1 MFQQRF
7 SSGWRQRLGAHP
19 GLERFRLSALL
30 LSLCAV
36 GLSACGTAA
45 TRVAPSLAPIAVP
58 TFESTKPI
66 AFRKIVIKI
75 PRHRPIGGVS
85 IGIFCIN
92 RGEMTVSGGRYELD
106 ADQFNDIFR
115 TELQQANYNIVGDPD
130 ALFEDP
136 DIRSAEYF
144 IAGLIED
151 IEANVCYPWAGY
163 GNYSSSSA
171 EVYMEVEWQIFDTLS
186 REVVTTLHTSGSFDV
201 DERFNGLDYAFDEA
215 FALAARNLLAD
226 RQFYELVRTENPDNR
241 SGASSEPS
249 EIRSPSFSLN
259 AEGADKVEGVDVARL
274 GQAVAIV
281 RSALGHGSGFVVGQ
295 GLLVTNEHVVGG
307 AEKVRLIFGDGA
319 QIDATVAVVDSRRDV
334 ALVRFADSFI
344 RPSLSVRTT
353 PAEIGADVYSF
364 GAPLA
369 EEYAGTLSKGI
380 VSARRE
386 IRGLNYIQSD
396 VTINRGSS
404 GGPLIDGDGT
414 VVGISVSGVFYD
426 GVGQQGINFFI
437 PIEEAITAL
446 GL

>member
-1 MFQQRF
+1 M
-7 SSGWRQRLGAHP
+7 HP
-19 GLERFRLSALL
+19 GIEQFCPSLLL
-30 LSLCAV
+30 LSLFAV
-36 GLSACGTAA
+36 ALSACGTAA
-45 TRVAPSLAPIAVP
+45 TRDAPSLAPIAVP
-58 TFESTKPI
+58 PFESTKPI
-66 AFRKIVIKI
+66 AFRKIVIKT
-75 PRHRPIGGVS
+75 PRHRPIGAVS
-85 IGIFCIN
+85 IGIFCIKN
-92 RGEMTVSGGRYELD
+92 SEMTVSGGRYELD

-115 TELQQANYNIVGDPD
+115 SELQQANYNIVGDPD

-136 DIRSAEYF
+136 DIQSAEYF
-144 IAGLIED
+144 VAGLIED
-151 IEANVCYPWAGY
+151 VEANVCYPWAGY

-186 REVVTTLHTSGSFDV
+186 REVVTTLRTNGSFDV
-201 DERFNGLDYAFDEA
+201 DERFNGLDYAFDSA
-215 FALAARNLLAD
+215 FALATQNLLAD
-226 RQFYELVRTENPDNR
+226 RRFYELVRADD
-241 SGASSEPS
+241 SGDQSGVPSETS
-249 EIRSPSFSLN
+249 EIRSPPLSLDT
-259 AEGADKVEGVDVARL
+259 EGVDKIEGVDVARL

-281 RSALGHGSGFVVGQ
+281 RSALGHGSGFVVGK

-344 RPSLSVRTT
+344 RPTLSVRTT
-353 PAEIGADVYSF
+353 PAEIGSDVYSF

-396 VTINRGSS
+396 VAINRGSS
-404 GGPLIDGDGT
+404 GGPLMDGNGS
-414 VVGISVSGVFYD
+414 VVGVSVSGVFYD

-437 PIEEAITAL
+437 PIEEAMTAL

>member
-1 MFQQRF
+1 
-7 SSGWRQRLGAHP
+7 
-19 GLERFRLSALL
+19 
-30 LSLCAV
+30 
-36 GLSACGTAA
+36 
-45 TRVAPSLAPIAVP
+45 
-58 TFESTKPI
+58 
-66 AFRKIVIKI
+66 
-75 PRHRPIGGVS
+75 
-85 IGIFCIN
+85 
-92 RGEMTVSGGRYELD
+92 MTVSGGRYELD

-115 TELQQANYNIVGDPD
+115 SELQRANYNIVGDPD

-144 IAGLIED
+144 VAGLIED
-151 IEANVCYPWAGY
+151 VEANVCYPLAGF
-163 GNYSSSSA
+163 GDWSSSSA
-171 EVYMEVEWQIFDTLS
+171 GVYMEVEWQIFDTLS
-186 REVVTTLHTSGSFDV
+186 REVVTTLRTNGSFDV
-201 DERFNGLDYAFDEA
+201 DERFNGLDYAFDSA
-215 FALAARNLLAD
+215 FALATQNLLAD
-226 RQFYELVRTENPDNR
+226 RQFYELVRADDSDDQSR
-241 SGASSEPS
+241 APS
-249 EIRSPSFSLN
+249 ETSEIPSPPLSLDT
-259 AEGADKVEGVDVARL
+259 EGADKIEGVDVARL

-281 RSALGHGSGFVVGQ
+281 RSALGHGSGFVVGK

-369 EEYAGTLSKGI
+369 EEYASTLSKGI

-396 VTINRGSS
+396 VAINRGSS
-404 GGPLIDGDGT
+404 GGPLIDGNGS
-414 VVGISVSGVFYD
+414 VIGISVSGVFYD

-437 PIEEAITAL
+437 PIEEAMTAL